1 MADTFVADTSAL
13 SKTSDKLSKASS
25 NFNSNSSLSKKEL
38 FKESQVE
45 AKTNNSSSKSSG
57 SSLGKKENFKE
68 KQIEAKTN
76 NSSSS
81 SSNSKSTSNSNNTSS
96 KSTND
101 SSSDSSSSTSSSL
114 SKKENFKESQVEA
127 KTNNSSNSSSSS
139 SKSTNKTNT
148 NTSSSSVN
156 KATEK
161 IDTINKNVT
170 KKYDSINKSLNNY
183 IEKVNDI
190 EVKLSNDA
198 KSKLNDNNIS
208 ISKMSNNNVTKKTS
222 FKEQQ
227 LEDRMNFNN
236 KKVNLPEKENGATN
250 NVSKSVDFDIFGS
263 LKNISKKTNDL
274 SLSDL
279 ELLEKSRE
287 RAIAEDIMARKRSF
301 KEQQLEDRTH
311 FNTKEVDLPIKNN
324 KIGFEDLSLS
334 DLESLEKYRDKAVE
348 EDIMARKRSFKEQQL
363 EDRTHFNTKEV
374 DLPIKNNKIGFEDLS
389 LSDLKLL
396 EKYRKKSVE
405 EAIIEDIMARKSN
418 FKEQQ
423 LEDRTHFNTKKVTLP
438 EKKKKENAPAIVEI
452 ETYGAID
459 EFFLRVGSEY
469 GNNQNG
475 LASSFNSS
483 LNRQVRFKLKDT
495 SYEFNTELLKQV
507 YIFTKQLENEKAG
520 KQLLTT
526 EQIESMADD
535 FINVKLPNLYS
546 GDSCDYET
554 LRIFEDYMDFAYYHD
569 FVMASNKM
577 GSLFER
583 VNVDSL
589 YEGSN
594 AKRLLDKLTDIGMP
608 EYEARQY
615 MEAIN
620 STGVCT
626 YATRVNEILATFK
639 DDPYGFKECFGFD
652 MYVHTPDGLQLNSDE
667 LMLDMYTWV
676 NSNYYSSLNDNKT
689 TLLKV
694 DTDGSLRL
702 NDFDTQNQ
710 VYLYKD
716 GVECFGKYLE
726 TKGLKLTEK
735 GKFVA
740 MDNSIDIFGQ
750 NFIKTVKKEMDKG
763 NLVVLGVYSPDATDK
778 AKERYFPLSNSNSG
792 KNSYQMVD
800 LNTEEVICD
809 TSTWENSGHA
819 MFVTGVKDDEGVIVS
834 TWGDRAL
841 IKEED
846 FKKNVY
852 EYDVI
857 SIERIED

>member
-1 MADTFVADTSAL
+1 MADTFAANTSAL

-25 NFNSNSSLSKKEL
+25 NFSGSTSSSSGLSKKEL
-38 FKESQVE
+38 FKESQIE
-45 AKTNNSSSKSSG
+45 AKTNNSSSKSTSSSNNSSGKSTG
-57 SSLGKKENFKE
+57 SSNNAGSKSTNSSNNNSS
-68 KQIEAKTN
+68 N
-76 NSSSS
+76 NSSSA
-81 SSNSKSTSNSNNTSS
+81 SNSN
-96 KSTND
+96 
-101 SSSDSSSSTSSSL
+101 SSSL

-127 KTNNSSNSSSSS
+127 RTNNSSSKSSSSSSS

-161 IDTINKNVT
+161 INTINKNVSN
-170 KKYDSINKSLNNY
+170 KYDSITKSLNNY

-198 KSKLNDNNIS
+198 KNKLNDNNIS
-208 ISKMSNNNVTKKTS
+208 ISKMSNNTVTKKAS

-250 NVSKSVDFDIFGS
+250 NVPKSVDFDIFGS

-334 DLESLEKYRDKAVE
+334 DLEL
-348 EDIMARKRSFKEQQL
+348 F
-363 EDRTHFNTKEV
+363 
-374 DLPIKNNKIGFEDLS
+374 
-389 LSDLKLL
+389 
-396 EKYRKKSVE
+396 EKYRKKSAE

-475 LASSFNSS
+475 IASSFNSS

-535 FINVKLPNLYS
+535 FINVKLSNLYA
-546 GDSCDYET
+546 GDYCDRET
-554 LRIFEDYMDFAYYHD
+554 LRIFGDYMNFAYYHD

-577 GSLFER
+577 GSLFES

-594 AKRLLDKLTDIGMP
+594 AKRLLDKLTDMGMP

-750 NFIKTVKKEMDKG
+750 NFIKKVKKEMDKG

-778 AKERYFPLSNSNSG
+778 AKERYFSLSNSNSG

-809 TSTWENSGHA
+809 TSTWKNSGHA